1 MFCLFVC
8 KTLVSIVFAT
18 YNSCSLGLWDVLLA
32 YMQLFGVFR
41 VFSGLFVGCLKHIL
55 NVQFAETT
63 MSYARMLLMP
73 FAVSHMLL
81 GRTSSFSSHQSTNF
95 C

>member
-8 KTLVSIVFAT
+8 KTLVSIVFAA
-18 YNSCSLGLWDVLLA
+18 YNFCRLRLWDVLLA
-32 YMQLFGVFR
+32 YMQLFGVFV
-41 VFSGLFVGCLKHIL
+41 VFSGLFVGCLEPIL

-81 GRTSSFSSHQSTNF
+81 ARTSSFSSHQSANF